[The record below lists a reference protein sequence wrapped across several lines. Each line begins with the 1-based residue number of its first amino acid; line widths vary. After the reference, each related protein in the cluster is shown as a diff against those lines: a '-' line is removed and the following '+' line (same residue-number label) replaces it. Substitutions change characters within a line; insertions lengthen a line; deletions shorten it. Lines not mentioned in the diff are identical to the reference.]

1 MQLFFL
7 SRTVSEWRVVNE
19 MSENGFILPEKELH
33 IKFVDYFTGRL
44 VTLLHAYPVSFK
56 SRAHLTAL
64 KYTTRKGKFVWR
76 LQNYGYS

>member
-1 MQLFFL
+1 MTLMLQCVMQLFFL

-44 VTLLHAYPVSFK
+44 VTLLHACPV
-56 SRAHLTAL
+56 
-64 KYTTRKGKFVWR
+64 
-76 LQNYGYS
+76 